1 MKTSLPHRVE
11 LVFSSETSMQ
21 LKVALLKQKILWQNF
36 PLTPQVIYI
45 RGINV
50 FIAWE
55 HSPST
60 RHA

>member
-45 RGINV
+45 RGIKCFHCMGTLSV
-50 FIAWE
+50 Y
-55 HSPST
+55 
-60 RHA
+60 

>member
-1 MKTSLPHRVE
+1 MTTARKSKAWERGYA
-11 LVFSSETSMQ
+11 ETSMQ
-21 LKVALLKQKILWQNF
+21 LTVALLKQKILWQNF

-50 FIAWE
+50 FIACE